1 MSESGMVMS
10 DNRTI
15 LDKIFED
22 DENAKNKG
30 YKAFS
35 TYPSNRSKGV
45 RFEITLADGRK
56 YLCSYSYTGMAMF
69 HPRGFLS
76 FSSSHNGITIEG
88 RNLEK
93 LHELLLEEKLKGI
106 HEFNPETDEEPG
118 ADEPMV
124 TKVHIKSPLDLDP
137 EAPNG

>member
-1 MSESGMVMS
+1 MS
-10 DNRTI
+10 DNF
-15 LDKIFED
+15 LDEFLRDHEEEEKTT
-22 DENAKNKG
+22 G

-35 TYPSNRSKGV
+35 VFKNRDKGA

-56 YLCSYSYTGMAMF
+56 FFCPYSYTGMGMY

-93 LHELLLEEKLKGI
+93 LHDLMLEERLKGI
-106 HEFNPETDEEPG
+106 HEFNPETDEEPT

-124 TKVHIKSPLDLDP
+124 TKVHIKSPFEPEP